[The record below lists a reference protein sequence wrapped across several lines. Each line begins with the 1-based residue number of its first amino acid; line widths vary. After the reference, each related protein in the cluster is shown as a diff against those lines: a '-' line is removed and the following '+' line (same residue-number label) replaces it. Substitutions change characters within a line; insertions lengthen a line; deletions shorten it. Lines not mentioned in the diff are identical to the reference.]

1 MGFGNTWSILSNAIT
16 NCRQARRLGH
26 TKAVSLHEHGGWAGV
41 FRRLT
46 AGGHLTADAANAAMT
61 EILNGEAT
69 SAQIGGFVMA
79 LRAKGETAEE
89 LVGLLSAMRSA
100 SEAIPLDA
108 AGLIDTCGTGGDHS
122 GSINVSTAA
131 ALVAVGAGARVCKH
145 GNRSAS
151 SQCGSADVL
160 EELGAVIDLGPTGVA
175 RCVTETGFGFCLAPR
190 FHPAM
195 RHAGPARR
203 ELAVATVFNFLGPLA
218 NPAGV
223 RRQLVGTSDRA
234 MAEIMLEV
242 LAATGSERAMIVHSH
257 DGLDEL
263 TTTGPTD
270 VWELREGETFR
281 HTVDPAELGLA
292 PAAAADLKGGDAAVN
307 AECLRRVFDGQA
319 GAHRDIVVLNAA
331 AALVVAEVAATLEEG
346 LEAAAASID
355 EGRAGEVLGAFV
367 STSNEARTGEER
379 E

>member
-1 MGFGNTWSILSNAIT
+1 MTIVHTMTMS
-16 NCRQARRLGH
+16 LGRY
-26 TKAVSLHEHGGWAGV
+26 GGWAGI
-41 FRRLT
+41 FRQL
-46 AGGHLTADAANAAMT
+46 AGGGSLEADAANAAMT
-61 EILNGEAT
+61 EILDGEAT
-69 SAQIGGFVMA
+69 SAQIAGFVMA
-79 LRAKGETAEE
+79 LRTKGETSEE
-89 LVGLLSAMRSA
+89 LAGLLSAMRA
-100 SEAIPLDA
+100 AAETVPLDA
-108 AGLIDTCGTGGDHS
+108 AGLGLIDTCGTGGDNS

-160 EELGAVIDLGPTGVA
+160 EALGAVIDLGPEGVA
-175 RCVTETGFGFCLAPR
+175 HCVSEVGFGFCLAPR

-223 RRQLVGTSDRA
+223 RRQLVGVSDRA

-242 LAATGSERAMIVHSH
+242 LAATGSERAMIAHGH

-263 TTTGPTD
+263 STTGPTD
-270 VWELREGETFR
+270 VWELRDGNTHR
-281 HTVDPAELGLA
+281 HTVDPAALDLR
-292 PAAAADLKGGDAAVN
+292 PAKAEDLVGGDAAVN
-307 AECLRRVFDGQA
+307 ADCLRRVLDGQP
-319 GAHRDIVVLNAA
+319 GPHRDIVVLNAA
-331 AALVVAEVAATLEEG
+331 AALVVADVSDSLEHG

-355 EGRAGEVLGAFV
+355 RGRADEALDGFVAASNDVGA
-367 STSNEARTGEER
+367 EEQR
-379 E
+379 